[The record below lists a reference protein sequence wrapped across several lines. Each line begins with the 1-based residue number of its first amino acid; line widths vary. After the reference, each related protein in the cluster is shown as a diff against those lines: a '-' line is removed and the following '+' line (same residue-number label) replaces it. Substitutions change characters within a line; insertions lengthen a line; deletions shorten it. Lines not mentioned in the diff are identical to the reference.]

1 MMSWNDLSS
10 RWKDY
15 FINILHTTASMSKDE
30 NTKVG
35 SLIIDTEKKV
45 VVSSGWNDLPV
56 GVKHTSSRNSRPLKY
71 IYTMHSEQ
79 NCLINALKLGVSVKN
94 LTMLTT
100 LGCCPTCCCSIVNS
114 GIKEVVTPLLDY
126 GHTSCGDLYKHS
138 ETILEEGGVV
148 WIFDD
153 KVKMYETR

>member
-1 MMSWNDLSS
+1 MSWSDLSS

-15 FINILHTTASMSKDE
+15 FINILYTTASMSKDE

-138 ETILEEGGVV
+138 EAILEEGGVV

-153 KVKMYETR
+153 KVGMYETR

>member
-1 MMSWNDLSS
+1 MSWSDLSS

-15 FINILHTTASMSKDE
+15 FINILYTTASMSKDE

-45 VVSSGWNDLPV
+45 VVASGWNDLPV
-56 GVKHTSSRNSRPLKY
+56 GVKHTSPRNSRPLKY

-94 LTMLTT
+94 LTILTT

-114 GIKEVVTPLLDY
+114 GIKEVVTPPLDY
-126 GHTSCGDLYKHS
+126 GHTSCGELYKHS
-138 ETILEEGGVV
+138 EIILEEGGVV

-153 KVKMYETR
+153 KVGMYETS

>member
-1 MMSWNDLSS
+1 MSWNNLSD

-15 FINILHTTASMSKDE
+15 FINILHTTANMSKDE

-56 GVKHTSSRNSRPLKY
+56 GIKHTPERNSRPMKY
-71 IYTMHSEQ
+71 IYTIHSEQ
-79 NCLINALKLGVSVKN
+79 NCLINALKLGVNVNN
-94 LTMLTT
+94 LTMITT

-114 GIKEVVTPLLDY
+114 G
-126 GHTSCGDLYKHS
+126 
-138 ETILEEGGVV
+138 
-148 WIFDD
+148 
-153 KVKMYETR
+153 VK

>member
-1 MMSWNDLSS
+1 MSWSDLSS

-15 FINILHTTASMSKDE
+15 FINILYTTASMSKDE

-45 VVSSGWNDLPV
+45 VVASGWNDLPV

-114 GIKEVVTPLLDY
+114 GIKEVVTPPLDY
-126 GHTSCGDLYKHS
+126 SHTSCGELYKHS

-153 KVKMYETR
+153 KVGMYETR